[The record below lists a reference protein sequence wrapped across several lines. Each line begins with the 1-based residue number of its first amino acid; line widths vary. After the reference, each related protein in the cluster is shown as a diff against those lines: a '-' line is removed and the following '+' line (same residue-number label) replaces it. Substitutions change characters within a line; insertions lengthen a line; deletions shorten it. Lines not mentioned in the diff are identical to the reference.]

1 MDITC
6 YWAEYIMANY
16 AHIEDGQ
23 ITGVYDLLP
32 INWRNVSNFTALAE
46 DPDTLRQL
54 GWVEVKKV
62 EPEYNEYTQRLG
74 NVVHSVE
81 DGEVI
86 ETFEVF
92 NLPAIEPVAPII
104 ITELDIIADSIR
116 RHNEAVEVIRL
127 KRDQLLAAT
136 DFTQLPDVAAANGPE
151 LTQAYA
157 DYRQALRDFPTQFV
171 NDPTFFDA
179 NFIVF
184 PEKPTTTD
192 SGTI

>member
-1 MDITC
+1 LDITC

-32 INWRNVSNFTALAE
+32 INWRNVSNFAALAE

-74 NVVHSVE
+74 NVVHFVE

-92 NLPAIEPVAPII
+92 NLPAIEPVAPIV
-104 ITELDIIADSIR
+104 ITELDIIADTIR